1 MLAVPQDVFLPRT
14 TENKGT
20 LSAGTNG
27 KCPEAAAVAARAR
40 EGRMG
45 TRDAGK
51 GDYNSQKAARAG
63 DTPSSFPPTQRSR
76 RRTHRGQ
83 IPLRSL
89 PALPPAPWRCP
100 GILRGA
106 ASAEHVPCPALLR
119 RAWLFGFVCLHPS
132 SGSSRCSLGQ
142 TSFRSAR
149 LRPPHNFQPGL
160 RCRRGC
166 SGGGRC
172 RRAPEGPPR

>member
-1 MLAVPQDVFLPRT
+1 MQCLRTFSFPEQQKIREHSQLGQAGNVRKLPQWLPGQRR
-14 TENKGT
+14 
-20 LSAGTNG
+20 AGWAPG
-27 KCPEAAAVAARAR
+27 
-40 EGRMG
+40 MG
-45 TRDAGK
+45 TTTPRRQREPG
-51 GDYNSQKAARAG
+51 
-63 DTPSSFPPTQRSR
+63 TPSSFPPTQRSR

-106 ASAEHVPCPALLR
+106 ASAEHLPCPALLR

-149 LRPPHNFQPGL
+149 LRPPRNFQPGL